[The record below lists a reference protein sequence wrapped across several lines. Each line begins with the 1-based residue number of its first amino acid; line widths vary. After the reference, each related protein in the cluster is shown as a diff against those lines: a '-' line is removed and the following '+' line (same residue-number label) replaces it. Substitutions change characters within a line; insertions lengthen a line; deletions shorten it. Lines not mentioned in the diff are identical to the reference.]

1 MTTDYRLPEN
11 RQEYFDKLYRLN
23 LDEKVMPGLVYLYF
37 PALKAHYNWDTEQ
50 ALWFAFINGM
60 TQNPLTSLRIF
71 NILPE
76 IPRCETSQKFFETW
90 FDNNWSN
97 LQFDT
102 DRRYQKKDTPD
113 SIKRYAKLVAEF
125 GSQEKMLI
133 NRPFDEIWKL
143 VTKRYLSF
151 GRLAAWSYLEYV
163 NIMAG
168 GEDASNLMLRDKS
181 GSKSHRNG
189 LLLLFGKDHLVNDK
203 RMQNGFNGEYTD
215 FEGLCSSLEDKAQS
229 LVRATPG
236 ASLFTL
242 ESNCCTFKN
251 TFFGRRYPGVYA
263 DMAHERLMWYKERV
277 GEDANTKLFWEF
289 REAMPD
295 WLRLESNPDGLTIK
309 ERGAFFPKTGY
320 PYRGE
325 YFL

>member
-1 MTTDYRLPEN
+1 MIDYRLPEN
-11 RQEYFDKLYRLN
+11 RLEYFDKLYRLN
-23 LDEKVMPGLVYLYF
+23 LDEKIMPGLVYLYF
-37 PALKAHYNWDTEQ
+37 PALKAHFNWDTEQ
-50 ALWFAFINGM
+50 ALWFAFLNGM

-71 NILPE
+71 RRWPE
-76 IPRCETSQKFFETW
+76 PVFRSNFKDW
-90 FDNNWSN
+90 FDANWDS

-102 DRRYQKKDTPD
+102 DRRYQKKDTPFAIQAYSELTD
-113 SIKRYAKLVAEF
+113 EYGYQEDMLVN
-125 GSQEKMLI
+125 Q
-133 NRPFDEIWKL
+133 PFDEVWKL

-189 LLLLFGKDHLVNDK
+189 LLLLFGEDHLVNDK

-215 FEGLCSSLEDKAQS
+215 FEGLCSTLEDKAAE
-229 LVRATPG
+229 LVRSTPG

-263 DMAHERLMWYKERV
+263 DMAYERLMWYKERI
-277 GEDANTKLFWEF
+277 GDDENTKLFWEF
-289 REAMPD
+289 REALPD
-295 WLRLESNPDGLTIK
+295 WLRLEAKPDGMTIK

>member
-1 MTTDYRLPEN
+1 MLDYRLPEN

-23 LDEKVMPGLVYLYF
+23 LDEKIMPGLVYLYM
-37 PALKAHYNWDTEQ
+37 PSLKAHFGWDTEQ

-71 NILPE
+71 YQQPE
-76 IPRCETSQKFFETW
+76 PAYTHAFKEW
-90 FDNNWSN
+90 FDANWDT

-102 DRRYQKKDTPD
+102 DRRYQKKDTPQAIQVYSD
-113 SIKRYAKLVAEF
+113 LIKEF
-125 GSQEKMLI
+125 GSQEKMLL
-133 NRPFDEIWKL
+133 NRPFDDIWKL

-151 GRLAAWSYLEYV
+151 GRLASWSYLEYV

-168 GEDASNLMLRDKS
+168 GEDASNLMLRDQS

-189 LLLLFGKDHLVNDK
+189 LLILFGRDHLVNDK
-203 RMQNGFNGEYTD
+203 RMQNGFDGKYED
-215 FEGLCSSLEDKAQS
+215 FSGLCEELEVKAKDIV
-229 LVRATPG
+229 LRTPG

-251 TFFGRRYPGVYA
+251 SFFGRRYPGVYA
-263 DMAHERLMWYKERV
+263 DMAYDRLKWYEDRV
-277 GEDANTKLFWEF
+277 GKDANSKLFWSM
-289 REAMPD
+289 REQLPL
-295 WLRLESNPDGLTIK
+295 WLREESISDGMTLREK
-309 ERGAFFPKTGY
+309 AAVFPNTGY
-320 PYRGE
+320 PYKGV